1 MEAGDCEKNEDK
13 ALIED
18 TDGLDKIEDLQTRE
32 NTDIY
37 NLAVSIFKIYLADDE
52 DQSQP
57 MAGPNYPFLDAIFYG
72 CEQQSLRLSTGIDLP
87 HNLRAWEQSRV
98 EWSRLQ
104 SNGFPRGIIDWGN
117 RQPPGGF
124 WVAPIN
130 FGAAV

>member
-1 MEAGDCEKNEDK
+1 MEAGDCEKNKDNPEVIDMY
-13 ALIED
+13 AQVIED

-72 CEQQSLRLSTGIDLP
+72 CEQQSLRLSTGMDLP
-87 HNLRAWEQSRV
+87 
-98 EWSRLQ
+98 
-104 SNGFPRGIIDWGN
+104 
-117 RQPPGGF
+117 
-124 WVAPIN
+124 
-130 FGAAV
+130 